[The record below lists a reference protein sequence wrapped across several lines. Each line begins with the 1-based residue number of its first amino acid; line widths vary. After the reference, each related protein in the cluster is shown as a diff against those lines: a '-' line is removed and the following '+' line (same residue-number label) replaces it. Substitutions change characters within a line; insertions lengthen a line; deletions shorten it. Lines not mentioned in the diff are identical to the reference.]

1 MNSYSNTKQI
11 GVSQMKQHFGVM
23 HHTMKYLGRSMS
35 AAILMASPAALV
47 AQAPIKAVGFRE
59 HVVPI
64 LVEKCIACHSA
75 KKAEGGYRLDTFEEL
90 MKPGDSGENPIV
102 ANESSNSL
110 LLHRIQDSDPET
122 RMPPEQDPLT
132 EDEVAA
138 ITAWIDSGAVYDG
151 EDPKLLL
158 PLQSLAKTY
167 AAPPAYYPPIP
178 LYTVAVTKDGKHLL
192 TGGFH
197 EVLVWN
203 LADGISTDRT
213 SDSRIPDRRISNLGQ
228 RIFAIALND
237 AGDRA
242 AVACGEPGRS
252 GEVRLIDLESMRVTS
267 VVARA
272 LDVALDVAFRPG
284 TNEIAVGFA
293 DNSLRIIDTDTNTTL
308 KAYSTHADWVTAIAF
323 SPDGKR
329 LASASRDKSVK
340 VLDLESGEM
349 ILNYAGHTAPVRGV
363 VFSPDGT
370 QVFSTGDDKRLHRW
384 NVADGVRAAEVPLS
398 GQGSRLVLH
407 GGFVYVP
414 TSAKQLYKL
423 DLADNQVVLTF
434 SGHKDWV
441 HAAAVTPAEFV
452 IGVAHDSEIQLWSAD
467 GKVQATWLGTPRQ
480 ISTN

>member
-1 MNSYSNTKQI
+1 ME
-11 GVSQMKQHFGVM
+11 QHLRVM
-23 HHTMKYLGRSMS
+23 RHTMKYLGRSMS
-35 AAILMASPAALV
+35 IAILMASPAALV
-47 AQAPIKAVGFRE
+47 AQDPVKAVGFRE
-59 HVVPI
+59 HVAPI

-90 MKPGDSGENPIV
+90 MKPGDSGENPI
-102 ANESSNSL
+102 AAKESGDSL

-132 EDEVAA
+132 EEEIAA
-138 ITAWIDSGAVYDG
+138 IIAWIDSGAVFDG

-167 AAPPAYYPPIP
+167 AAPPDHYPPIP

-203 LADGISTDRT
+203 LADGTTTDGTSTNRV
-213 SDSRIPDRRISNLGQ
+213 PDRRISNLGQ

-242 AVACGEPGRS
+242 AVACGEPGRI
-252 GEVRLIDLESMRVTS
+252 GEVRMIDLGTMQVTA

-272 LDVALDVAFRPG
+272 LDVALDLAFRPG
-284 TNEIAVGFA
+284 TNELAVGFA
-293 DNSLRIIDTDTNTTL
+293 DNSIRIIDTDTNTTL

-384 NVADGVRAAEVPLS
+384 NVADGGRAADVPLS
-398 GQGSRLVLH
+398 GQGSRLVLY

-414 TSAKQLYKL
+414 TSAKQLHKL
-423 DLADNQVVLTF
+423 DLANNQVVMNF
-434 SGHKDWV
+434 IGHKDWV
-441 HAAAVTPAEFV
+441 HAAAVTPAELV

-467 GKVQATWLGTPRQ
+467 GKVQANWHGTPRQ
-480 ISTN
+480 NATN

>member
-1 MNSYSNTKQI
+1 MEQNFEVKCHRI
-11 GVSQMKQHFGVM
+11 
-23 HHTMKYLGRSMS
+23 KYLGLSMS
-35 AAILMASPAALV
+35 IAMLMTSSAALL
-47 AQAPIKAVGFRE
+47 AQEPVNAVGFRE
-59 HVVPI
+59 HVAPI

-75 KKAEGGYRLDTFEEL
+75 KKAEGGYRLDTFQEL
-90 MKPGDSGENPIV
+90 MKPGDSGENPV
-102 ANESSNSL
+102 AASESSNSL

-132 EDEVAA
+132 EDEIAA
-138 ITAWIDSGAVYDG
+138 IVAWIDSGAVFDG
-151 EDPKLLL
+151 EDPTLLL

-167 AAPPAYYPPIP
+167 ADPPAYYPAIPI
-178 LYTVAVTKDGKHLL
+178 YTAAVTKDGKYLL

-203 LADGISTDRT
+203 LADGKPTDEQSANRM
-213 SDSRIPDRRISNLGQ
+213 PDRRISNLGQ

-242 AVACGEPGRS
+242 AVACGEPGRI
-252 GEVRLIDLESMRVTS
+252 GEVRLIDLQTLQVTA
-267 VVARA
+267 VLARA

-284 TNEIAVGFA
+284 TNEIAVAFA
-293 DNSLRIIDTDTNTTL
+293 DNSIRLIDTDTNSTI
-308 KAYSTHADWVTAIAF
+308 KSYSTHADWVTAIAF

-384 NVADGVRAAEVPLS
+384 NVADGGRAADVLLS
-398 GQGSRLVLH
+398 GQGSRLVRH

-414 TSAKQLYKL
+414 TSAKQLHKL
-423 DLADNQVVLTF
+423 DTSNNQVVQTF

-441 HAAAVTPAEFV
+441 HAAAITPAELV
-452 IGVAHDSEIQLWSAD
+452 IGVAHDAEIKLWAQD
-467 GKVQATWLGTPRQ
+467 GTLQANWLGTPWQ
-480 ISTN
+480 VGTN